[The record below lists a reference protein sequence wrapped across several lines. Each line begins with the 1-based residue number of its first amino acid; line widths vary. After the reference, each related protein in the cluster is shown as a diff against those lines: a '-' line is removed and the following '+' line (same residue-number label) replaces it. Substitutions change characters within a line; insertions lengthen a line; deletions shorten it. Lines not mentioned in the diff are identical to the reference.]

1 MSRVLRL
8 ERPLD
13 AWPRLRF
20 EHSVFERPQL
30 FLGAMLLLVLAL
42 PVWLSTAHVDQVVR
56 VEGRVIP
63 AGRSQEIQHLEGGIV
78 ASINTAEGASVRR
91 GDLLLTIDD
100 TTVAATLS
108 EAQIKLNS
116 QRVRAVRLEAEA
128 NNQNTL
134 DFPADLANLPVT
146 AAEQSLF
153 QARRA
158 KLNQEIAVHES
169 TIVQHTGEIEEARQ
183 RRVRLLAESETA
195 TQRLEMQQKMAA
207 QGAASKMDVLEA
219 QSREQR
225 LRTEIGEAES
235 AIPKLEGAIA
245 EERARIA
252 TAKAEFGAQ
261 AHNDL
266 VAALEEID
274 GLRQRITGDADRM
287 KRTEIRAPVDGVV
300 NRIAVNTVG
309 GVIKPGENLIE
320 LIPTTS
326 GLLIEARAR
335 PRDRGYLQIGLDSQI
350 RVSAFDAGEFGLL
363 KGKVTGVGSD
373 SIQDGKNDNY
383 YQVNILVQNV
393 PASYAGHVLVPG
405 MTVTADVVTGRRT
418 ILAYLL
424 SPVRK
429 FTYAMF
435 RDPR

>member
-63 AGRSQEIQHLEGGIV
+63 AGRSQQIQHLEGGIV

-207 QGAASKMDVLEA
+207 QGAASNMDVLEA

>member
-63 AGRSQEIQHLEGGIV
+63 AGRSQQIQHLEGGIV

>member
-1 MSRVLRL
+1 VSRVLRL

-63 AGRSQEIQHLEGGIV
+63 AGRSQQIQHLEGGIV

>member
-1 MSRVLRL
+1 VSRVLRL

>member
-1 MSRVLRL
+1 VSRVLRL

-63 AGRSQEIQHLEGGIV
+63 AGRSQQIQHLEGGIV

-207 QGAASKMDVLEA
+207 QGAASNMDVLEA